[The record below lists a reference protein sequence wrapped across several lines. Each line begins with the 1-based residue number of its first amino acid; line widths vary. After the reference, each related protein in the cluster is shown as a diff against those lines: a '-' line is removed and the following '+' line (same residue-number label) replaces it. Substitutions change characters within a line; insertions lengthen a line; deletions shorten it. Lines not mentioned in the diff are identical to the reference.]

1 MPAFLVP
8 LAIAGI
14 SALSS
19 YLSNRKK
26 KTDQTGSSTSNLYST
41 DTYDQSNM
49 PMLTPEAMQAYSA
62 LMPNLLNR
70 VNQDP
75 NLSGYSASGLRN
87 INSAGDTARGRITQ
101 MLAQKGLG
109 SSPAAAALFARQGDS
124 QAAEEANFRNSIPL
138 LSRQMQGQDLDQL
151 LRAAS
156 ALPTGM
162 RSTGTSTRTGTNVT
176 NTTGSVTDPGN
187 PWGGLASGLGQGIA
201 STYGYQWALD
211 QQRKSGVQPVPTA
224 NSTGYNPYDPQ
235 YNATGIPR

>member
-1 MPAFLVP
+1 MPLPAFAIP
-8 LAIAGI
+8 LAISGI
-14 SALSS
+14 SALSGW
-19 YLSNRKK
+19 LGGRKK
-26 KTDQTGSSTSNLYST
+26 TSTQTGSSTSNLNST
-41 DTYDQSNM
+41 DSYDQSNM

-62 LMPNLLNR
+62 LMPSLLNR

-75 NLSGYSASGLRN
+75 NLSGYSASGLRS
-87 INSAGDTARGRITQ
+87 IGQAGDTARGRITQ

-162 RSTGTSTRTGTNVT
+162 RQTGTTTRTGTNVT

-187 PWGGLASGLGQGIA
+187 PWGGLATGFGQGLA
-201 STYGYQWALD
+201 STYGYNWALE
-211 QQRKSGVQPVPTA
+211 QQKKQGI
-224 NSTGYNPYDPQ
+224 NTGYGGSPGSYSSGMGN
-235 YNATGIPR
+235 T